1 MSGVAVL
8 LHAKGYDVSGCD
20 LSSSPRTQWLESLGI
35 PVAIGHSPSHITDD
49 LDELVVTPA
58 VPKSNSEFAT
68 ATNYSLSTTHSPLS
82 IRYRGEVLAS
92 IVNSENAIAVCGTH
106 GKTTTST
113 FITRLLQE
121 LGESPSWC
129 IGGETG
135 SLPVAGYTTN
145 HYHSLT
151 TTRHPLPCA
160 QQRHCEA
167 RSDVAISSP
176 LVVEADES
184 DGTLALYKPQTLV
197 LTSADMDH
205 LEHFESEEAYFNCYR
220 TVLKNSHNV
229 IVCRDHAKAFELAS
243 ESHPSPITYGTH
255 ELSDVRATNIKL
267 NADSSSFTVILSE
280 RFGGES
286 AEFTIPVSGSHNVL
300 NALAAITVA
309 RLHNP
314 TLINVIASEAWQ
326 SKLAKACSTLPARRF
341 ETLVDANGIKIITD
355 YAHHPA
361 ELKRAVEMA
370 RLANPK
376 RLRVLF
382 QPHRYSRTK
391 ALADEFPA
399 AFENADELILIPVY
413 PAFEEPIPG
422 GDIADLYKKILDHRN
437 NSGHCEARS
446 DVAILNP
453 LILSRSVSEAWRH
466 AYLTAQPGD
475 MILLMG
481 AGDIISIAPRVK
493 EDMKNFT
500 VRREWTS
507 LANHSFFKTG
517 GKTCGGGA
525 PLIIGAGSNTWISD
539 CATDCEIT
547 KSRNNEITESQNYEI
562 SKLRNIETSLSGS
575 KLISLLNAAG
585 YHFLDFMAGIPGSIG
600 GWTAMNAG
608 AFGHSFGDYVES
620 ITFADGTVISHDE
633 CGFEYRKCAVAARGL
648 IVSIT
653 LSPVSLNPSQPT
665 NELHREHYLAKRNPF
680 PPRTCGSVFKN
691 PPNDFAGRLLEEVGA
706 KSLSVGGAYI
716 WEEHANVIVAKDGC
730 TSSDILALSRL
741 MIAAVREKFG
751 ITLEYEIKGFTQF

>member
-20 LSSSPRTQWLESLGI
+20 LFSTPRTQWLESLGI
-35 PVAIGHSPSHITDD
+35 PVAIGHSPDHITDD

-58 VPKSNSEFAT
+58 VPKANPEFVKAT
-68 ATNYSLSTTHSPLS
+68 HCSLSTTHNPLS
-82 IRYRGEVLAS
+82 IRYRGEVLAD
-92 IVNSENAIAVCGTH
+92 IVNSENGIAVCGTH

-113 FITRLLQE
+113 FIVRLLQE
-121 LGESPSWC
+121 LGETPSWC

-135 SLPVAGYTTN
+135 SLPVAGY
-145 HYHSLT
+145 HD
-151 TTRHPLPCA
+151 PLPCT
-160 QQRHCEA
+160 QQRHCEVQ
-167 RSDVAISSP
+167 SDAAISPP

-184 DGTLALYKPQTLV
+184 DGTLALYKPQILV

-205 LEHFESEEAYFNCYR
+205 LEHFASEKAYFDCYR
-220 TVLKNSHNV
+220 TVLKNSRNV

-243 ESHPSPITYGTH
+243 ESHPSPVTYGTH
-255 ELSDVRATNIKL
+255 ALADVRATNIKL
-267 NADSSSFTVILSE
+267 NANSSSFTVTFSARL
-280 RFGGES
+280 GGGS
-286 AEFTIPVSGSHNVL
+286 AEFAIPVSGSHNVL
-300 NALAAITVA
+300 NALAALTVV
-309 RLHNP
+309 
-314 TLINVIASEAWQ
+314 LINYEITELPDTEISKYRNIEIRLSALTT
-326 SKLAKACSTLPARRF
+326 KLAKACSTLPARRF
-341 ETLVDANGIKIITD
+341 ETLVDDHGIKVITD

-399 AFENADELILIPVY
+399 AFEEADELVLIPVY
-413 PAFEEPIPG
+413 PAFEDPIPG
-422 GDIADLYKKILDHRN
+422 GDIADLYKKIRNHRN
-437 NSGHCEARS
+437 NSCHCEARS

-475 MILLMG
+475 MILVMG
-481 AGDIISIAPRVK
+481 AGDIISLVPRIK
-493 EDMKNFT
+493 EDMKKFS
-500 VRREWTS
+500 VREGWTS
-507 LANHSFFKTG
+507 LANYSFFKTG
-517 GKTCGGGA
+517 GKTCGGGT

-547 KSRNNEITESQNYEI
+547 KYRNHEITASRNYEI
-562 SKLRNIETSLSGS
+562 TKLRNYETSISGAT
-575 KLISLLNAAG
+575 LLNQLNAQN

-608 AFGHSFGDYVES
+608 AFAHSFGDYVES
-620 ITFADGTVISHDE
+620 ITFSDGTVVPHDE
-633 CGFEYRKCAVAARGL
+633 CGFEYRKCAAAARGF
-648 IVSIT
+648 IASVT

-665 NELHREHYLAKRNPF
+665 NQLPREHYLAKRKPF

-691 PPNDFAGRLLEEVGA
+691 PPNDFAGRLLEEAGV
-706 KSLSVGGAYI
+706 KSLSVGGAYV
-716 WEEHANVIVAKDGC
+716 WEKHANVIVAGNGC

-741 MIAAVREKFG
+741 MIAAVREKFN
-751 ITLEYEIKGFTQF
+751 ISLEYEIRGLQL